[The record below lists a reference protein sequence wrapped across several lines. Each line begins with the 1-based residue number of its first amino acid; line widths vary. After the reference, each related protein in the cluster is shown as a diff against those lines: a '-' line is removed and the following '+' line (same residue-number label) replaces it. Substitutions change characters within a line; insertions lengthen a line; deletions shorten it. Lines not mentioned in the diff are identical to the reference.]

1 MVLWPAY
8 CPPLSFCP
16 LFCEVAWRLP
26 HLSSGVEGSLL
37 VGSGVCACCPGGAA
51 DSVGVW
57 SRAFLRWR
65 NLKMNWGNETWAVE
79 SE

>member
-1 MVLWPAY
+1 M
-8 CPPLSFCP
+8 
-16 LFCEVAWRLP
+16 
-26 HLSSGVEGSLL
+26 SSGVEGSLL
-37 VGSGVCACCPGGAA
+37 VGSGVCACCPGEAA

-65 NLKMNWGNETWAVE
+65 NLKMNWGNEMWAVE